1 MTMTIITG
9 GAGGI
14 GKCVAACLLEEPDH
28 RVLLVD
34 IDRDRLERAR
44 EELGSAQV
52 EIMVSRLD
60 SPQACGAVT
69 AACRDGADNLVH
81 MAGVFEV
88 DPPRMEDHEIWDRA
102 IAHNLTNGYD
112 LAVAFAAQPPK
123 QRPRHIVFAS
133 STAYRRGAPN
143 NVAYSAAKGGIAGLT
158 RALSRR
164 LAPNVLVNAVA
175 PGLIETSMTQEVR
188 ATSSELYK
196 RQIPL
201 GRFGQPEE
209 VAAVVAFLCSNGA
222 SYVTG
227 QIINIDGGMLNA

>member
-14 GKCVAACLLEEPDH
+14 GKCVAQCLLEEPDH

-34 IDRDRLERAR
+34 IDRERLERTR
-44 EELGSAQV
+44 EELGLAQV
-52 EIMVSRLD
+52 EIMLSRLD
-60 SPQACGAVT
+60 SPQACSAVIK
-69 AACRDGADNLVH
+69 ACQGGADNLVH

-88 DPPRMEDHEIWDRA
+88 DPPQVEDHEIWDRA
-102 IAHNLTNGYD
+102 IAQNLTNGYD
-112 LAVAFAAQPPK
+112 LAGAFAAQPPNE
-123 QRPRHIVFAS
+123 RPRRIVFAT
-133 STAYRRGAPN
+133 STAYRRGAPD

-175 PGLIETSMTQEVR
+175 PGLIETSMTQKVR
-188 ATSSELYK
+188 ATSPELYA

-209 VAAVVAFLCSNGA
+209 VASVVAFLCSKGS
-222 SYVTG
+222 SYLTG
-227 QIINIDGGMLNA
+227 QIINVDGGMLNA